1 MSISNRKNRLIS
13 PVDSLLTE
21 EYDTRLNDRSY
32 VGVVMT
38 DDLFQLT
45 EPASDEL
52 DEIKGS
58 MPSASVMNSVADTFK
73 ILSDTTRVKIL
84 YALSVSELC
93 VQDISALA
101 GVSQS
106 AVSHQL
112 RILRNFRLVQW
123 KKSGKQVFYS
133 LDSEAVRL
141 LIEKAMEHSLK

>member
-1 MSISNRKNRLIS
+1 MSISKRKMYYIS
-13 PVDSLLTE
+13 PVDSLLTQ
-21 EYDTRLNDRSY
+21 EYYAWLNDRSY
-32 VGVVMT
+32 VGEAMT

-45 EPASDEL
+45 EPTDDSLDEL
-52 DEIKGS
+52 KNAL
-58 MPSASVMNSVADTFK
+58 PSASVMNSVADTFK

-123 KKSGKQVFYS
+123 KKNGKQVFYS
-133 LDSEAVRL
+133 LDSLTVRT